1 MTQRSN
7 PPVFGGIF
15 VGGRGTRMGGVAKG
29 LLAAPEGGTLLE
41 RWIRLFR
48 AVGIEPVLVGE
59 HEAYRSAGLV
69 QLRDA
74 VSGIGPLG
82 GLIAL
87 LERGSAIAV
96 ACDMPFVSRELLE
109 RLRAFPSERSIV
121 APKRGGRWE
130 PLFARYDA
138 RVLDTARA
146 HAASGKH
153 ALQALLDAQ
162 GAETLPLSDEES
174 AQLEDWDR

>member
-1 MTQRSN
+1 
-7 PPVFGGIF
+7 
-15 VGGRGTRMGGVAKG
+15 MGGVAKG
-29 LLAAPEGGTLLE
+29 LLEAPEGGTLVE

-48 AVGIEPVLVGE
+48 ALKIEPILVGQSDAYVNVGIARLD
-59 HEAYRSAGLV
+59 
-69 QLRDA
+69 DA
-74 VSGIGPLG
+74 VTGIGPLG

-87 LERGSAIAV
+87 LARGSAIAV

-109 RLRAFPSERSIV
+109 RLAQFPSERAIV
-121 APKRGGRWE
+121 APKRDGRWE

-138 RVLDTARA
+138 CEIDAARA

-153 ALQALLDAQ
+153 SLQALLDAE
-162 GAETLPLSDEES
+162 GADVLPLDDKEH